1 MDGSRADPAHI
12 AMGRRKEKKRDTK
25 KNSLLE
31 SLNEGEAA
39 TVLRRL
45 LVAHPDLDT
54 EAVEIAKALLR
65 DDNFQDIAEDVYDS
79 IQVLGY
85 DGLNGRAG
93 RHEWGYVEPGDAA
106 AEILSETVGP
116 LLDDLR
122 RRVELVLEEESCPK
136 KHHAPYAT
144 LN

>member
-1 MDGSRADPAHI
+1 MIPHI

-25 KNSLLE
+25 KSLLE

-39 TVLRRL
+39 IVLRRL

-54 EAVEIAKALLR
+54 EAVEIAKVLLR

-85 DGLNGRAG
+85 DELNGRAG
-93 RHEWGYVEPGDAA
+93 RHEWGYVDPGDA
-106 AEILSETVGP
+106 
-116 LLDDLR
+116 LR
-122 RRVELVLEEESCPK
+122 K
-136 KHHAPYAT
+136 Y
-144 LN
+144 